1 MSHVTC
7 QLLQLQ
13 HIQTFVWLVC
23 GYFPFFKPLL
33 QWKFAYRNGL
43 LLLWLSSMN
52 EAGTFCHN
60 HRRHLDK
67 WHARLLRVALSNSTW
82 GLGFVKFWYF
92 GTCFT
97 FFFWVLGCS
106 LLVVSSTNS
115 LGNTPCISTKN
126 PLWTYLWL
134 WRSVILKVKDE
145 LHRILIWLFLIQILS
160 CYNQAVTEYRSL
172 EQATEF
178 KSFFSKFSLWS
189 NHIY

>member
-67 WHARLLRVALSNSTW
+67 WHARLLRVALSNSIW

-115 LGNTPCISTKN
+115 LGNTPCISTKKN
-126 PLWTYLWL
+126 IMDIPLVMEKCDFEGKRWTSQNSNLAL
-134 WRSVILKVKDE
+134 PNTDLIL
-145 LHRILIWLFLIQILS
+145 LQPS
-160 CYNQAVTEYRSL
+160 CYR
-172 EQATEF
+172 
-178 KSFFSKFSLWS
+178 
-189 NHIY
+189 I